1 MLLWPVGSLAR
12 SFGQGVWPQ
21 CGRRCGPA
29 WCTGHRRTGRN
40 KGQSSHQTYFS
51 SSKIIEKSTRQS
63 STISWRIRT
72 EVLICFRHGSGISF
86 NILWTSSINLLS
98 VMIFFA
104 TAQTCLKSFSLFSFL
119 PEREATNSLCNMKA
133 GIDGKAIDPISRNV
147 TVTLLS
153 SSKLR

>member
-1 MLLWPVGSLAR
+1 M
-12 SFGQGVWPQ
+12 
-21 CGRRCGPA
+21 
-29 WCTGHRRTGRN
+29 
-40 KGQSSHQTYFS
+40 
-51 SSKIIEKSTRQS
+51 
-63 STISWRIRT
+63 T
-72 EVLICFRHGSGISF
+72 EVLICFRHGNGICL

-119 PEREATNSLCNMKA
+119 PEREATKSLCNMKA